1 MRTFLC
7 TCVLALFSLTA
18 FGQIDA
24 KLNAGSAVT
33 GGINFSADFGLG
45 YNNSLAIGL
54 GRANTRVT
62 VNDNRYQYR
71 RFRIVPEYRHYFN
84 PRNGAD
90 GLFAGGY
97 GRLAFFEA
105 EAVTEGED
113 VDGTRLAI
121 GALFGNKWAYDSGF
135 VLELNGGIG
144 YGTTLGANEN
154 GEITNRFL
162 NFLPGLDLRLGV
174 LVGYRFSR

>member
-1 MRTFLC
+1 MKTFLC
-7 TCVLALFSLTA
+7 TCALALLSFVA
-18 FGQIDA
+18 HAQFDA

-33 GGINFSADFGLG
+33 GGINVSADYGFD
-45 YNNSLAIGL
+45 YANSAALGL

-62 VNDNRYQYR
+62 INGNEYNYR
-71 RFRIVPEYRHYFN
+71 RFRIIPEYRHYFN

-97 GRLAFFEA
+97 GRVAFFEG

-113 VDGTRLAI
+113 VDGVRLAL

-135 VLELNGGIG
+135 VLELNGGVG
-144 YGTTLGANEN
+144 YGKAFGTDEN
-154 GEITNRFL
+154 AQISSRFL
-162 NFLPGLDLRLGV
+162 TFLPGLDVRLGV
-174 LVGYRFSR
+174 LVGYRFGR